1 MSHALGTDAYLVWC
15 RVPWHFLPG
24 WAGDTEGPS
33 LECRSP
39 CSGERCRQGRA
50 FCHLKSVAA
59 PGHPLRP
66 SPLCHP
72 STYPF
77 PSTPRAAKP
86 GPWQRQKPGQ
96 VVSPPSSF
104 GHCVPAP
111 SHSVGVPRGG
121 AVYAGLRKIP
131 GPPPRLQ
138 VRGGRDPGGR
148 RLCWPRSLPLQSTGS
163 QESLH
168 KNARPSGA
176 GRSMGAGQGRAGPT
190 KGRGRSPGPS
200 SPGTRALWGAGA
212 PARATPT
219 PASAGAEGWMGP
231 PL

>member
-1 MSHALGTDAYLVWC
+1 MQAGQGL
-15 RVPWHFLPG
+15 LPPEVCG
-24 WAGDTEGPS
+24 CPRAPSPS
-33 LECRSP
+33 LTFVPPEHLSLSLHSKGGKARALAEAETWP
-39 CSGERCRQGRA
+39 GR
-50 FCHLKSVAA
+50 
-59 PGHPLRP
+59 
-66 SPLCHP
+66 
-72 STYPF
+72 
-77 PSTPRAAKP
+77 
-86 GPWQRQKPGQ
+86 
-96 VVSPPSSF
+96 VSPSSF

-212 PARATPT
+212 PARAAPT